1 MSFAARVVS
10 EREVAQEVSNLPV
23 TPSNQNTSALSG
35 HVDINADSITEYT
48 GPVESVLPREFRQR
62 LHKYFARIEREFERE
77 YRRLYGENL
86 ALQERLEKFEDTEHP
101 EGPTLAKK
109 IGASLLSQR
118 FKQQYKQ
125 SASRFVSSL
134 RPSTGHTGSTAGP
147 HPVLTSSHTTAAGAG
162 AVTSALPV
170 GSVCSAQTI
179 PSTTAPSTVFAGT
192 LAGHGGSWQL
202 ISRVAGHRDGI
213 WEVTP
218 HRRFL
223 ATASADNTVRLWT
236 NSAQVNC
243 LMVYLGHY
251 GSANSVRFRSR
262 DHLLLTSS
270 GDGTAHLIR
279 LPFDLLMK
287 AASCL
292 NTVSQIPTTGSG
304 AVAAA
309 FEAASS
315 ALTSEFAGSGA
326 ISLGMSSGEQLTKDT
341 FSYWHIC
348 SSS

>member
-1 MSFAARVVS
+1 MCITGVV
-10 EREVAQEVSNLPV
+10 
-23 TPSNQNTSALSG
+23 
-35 HVDINADSITEYT
+35 
-48 GPVESVLPREFRQR
+48 
-62 LHKYFARIEREFERE
+62 
-77 YRRLYGENL
+77 
-86 ALQERLEKFEDTEHP
+86 
-101 EGPTLAKK
+101 
-109 IGASLLSQR
+109 GASLLSQR

-236 NSAQVNC
+236 NSAQV
-243 LMVYLGHY
+243 
-251 GSANSVRFRSR
+251 
-262 DHLLLTSS
+262 
-270 GDGTAHLIR
+270 
-279 LPFDLLMK
+279 K
-287 AASCL
+287 
-292 NTVSQIPTTGSG
+292 
-304 AVAAA
+304 
-309 FEAASS
+309 
-315 ALTSEFAGSGA
+315 
-326 ISLGMSSGEQLTKDT
+326 
-341 FSYWHIC
+341 
-348 SSS
+348 